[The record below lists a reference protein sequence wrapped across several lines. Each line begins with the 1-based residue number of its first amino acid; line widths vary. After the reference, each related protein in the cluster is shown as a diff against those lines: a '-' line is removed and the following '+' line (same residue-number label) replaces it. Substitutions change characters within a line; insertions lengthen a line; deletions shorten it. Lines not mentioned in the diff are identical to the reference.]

1 MKTPIALIPFHD
13 WRKIMLEGF
22 RTRDAH
28 FIEEFSKEKDR
39 IKIIIN
45 RPTTIAEIL
54 VKRKMGLIRGK
65 IILAKNSFKLYEIE
79 HNVYLIDFVSLDI
92 LGQIKQNYSW
102 FFKKYNAAAYITFIH
117 EVFQY
122 LNVANEICLFSQNI
136 FAVDLFK
143 SINAKTKIF
152 DAWDNF
158 NKFHVYSSVKTIIY
172 QAYKTLGNS
181 ADYWT
186 TNSTDN
192 LEDFNRDFK
201 PKKIVLISNGVDL
214 QRFVLNNDTGNMP
227 KDLSD
232 IKRPI
237 VGFGGKI
244 SQLIDVPLLNETMQ
258 SMPAVSF
265 VIVGQILDKGI
276 FSKIEKLPNFYY
288 LGDKHY
294 DEYPKYVKGFDICI
308 VPYVV
313 EKSKK
318 SGANTIKVYE
328 YLATGKKIVG
338 TPSNGL
344 EYLEDYVYLVT
355 NAKEFSEELKD
366 ISNYKPILE
375 LDQYSWKQKV
385 QDLLDLVDNNY

>member
-54 VKRKMGLIRGK
+54 GRRKMGLIRGK
-65 IILAKNSFKLYEIE
+65 IIVAKNSYKLYEIE
-79 HNVYLIDFVSLDI
+79 HNLYLIDFVSLDI

-158 NKFHVYSSVKTIIY
+158 NKFHVYSKVKTTIY
-172 QAYKTLGNS
+172 QAYEKLGNS

-227 KDLSD
+227 KDLSE

-244 SQLIDVPLLNETMQ
+244 SQLIDVPLLNETMK

-294 DEYPKYVKGFDICI
+294 DDYPKYVKGFDICI